1 MRGSSADFVAFISV
15 GAINTALTYAVFLLL
30 LGALH
35 YLWAFTTAFAI
46 GIAVSYVLNT
56 RLVFKTKHEMRTL
69 IRFPLIY
76 IFQYFYGS
84 VLLWFL
90 IGILSISKPLAMLVM
105 LASSALVTFFLMRY
119 LFHVSSLRAG
129 PQRRAEKPT

>member
-1 MRGSSADFVAFISV
+1 MRVDRLSWMRTVLVGVGTLFWTAPSFAAFEIVSESVAPDVASKQTTFTITFNQSPDFFGVSADGNPRNA
-15 GAINTALTYAVFLLL
+15 
-30 LGALH
+30 
-35 YLWAFTTAFAI
+35 
-46 GIAVSYVLNT
+46 
-56 RLVFKTKHEMRTL
+56 
-69 IRFPLIY
+69 
-76 IFQYFYGS
+76 FQYFYGS